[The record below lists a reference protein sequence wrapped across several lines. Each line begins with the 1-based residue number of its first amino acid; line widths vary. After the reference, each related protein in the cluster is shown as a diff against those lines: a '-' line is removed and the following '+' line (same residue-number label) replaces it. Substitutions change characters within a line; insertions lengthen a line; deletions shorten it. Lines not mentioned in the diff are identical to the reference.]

1 MLQLIDTL
9 HHQNCSLVV
18 KSTTGEITT
27 YHKKG
32 VRDLIYLLDYEAER
46 LRGAMVAD
54 KVIGKA
60 AAGLMVRGG
69 VVEVYADVMSQLA
82 LPLLQEAG
90 ISYSFGQL
98 VEHIVIPEGDSRC
111 PLEQIVADAQNSSE
125 IETMLREHFA
135 QMQEARRRLL

>member
-1 MLQLIDTL
+1 MKQLIDIL
-9 HHQNCSLVV
+9 LHQNCSLVV
-18 KSTTGEITT
+18 KSTNGEITT
-27 YHKKG
+27 YYKKG
-32 VRDLIYLLDYEAER
+32 VRDLIYLLDNDAER
-46 LRGAMVAD
+46 LRGARIAD

-111 PLEQIVADAQNSSE
+111 PLEQIVADAQNASE

-135 QMQEARRRLL
+135 QMQASREYQS

>member
-1 MLQLIDTL
+1 MKQLIDIL
-9 HHQNCSLVV
+9 LHQNCSLVV
-18 KSTTGEITT
+18 KSTNGEITT
-27 YHKKG
+27 YYKKG
-32 VRDLIYLLDYEAER
+32 VRDLIYLLDNDAER
-46 LRGAMVAD
+46 LRGARIAD

-111 PLEQIVADAQNSSE
+111 PLEQIVADAQNASE

-135 QMQEARRRLL
+135 QMQASREHQS